1 MFPSDYKAHPV
12 AEVERNV
19 ARRQQRKKGKKP
31 FGTQSM
37 KESATISVIIPPYI
51 KIATLDREV
60 NQTIN

>member
-37 KESATISVIIPPYI
+37 EESATISVIIPPI
-51 KIATLDREV
+51 
-60 NQTIN
+60 